1 MDKEPDTASALTPW
15 DESVWAILN
24 DAIVAERQELE
35 RVRATE
41 EYRRVVERGIPSDSL
56 DVALLW
62 SIRSGAVEPLL
73 GAGTDFGAAAAK
85 LREAGAALDPLALL
99 PKVFPGY
106 DEKTDTLRTFE
117 PFKLL
122 GDPAQLRDGLIRLA
136 NEYDRIAARLRDAG
150 KDGGRPV
157 NLGRRIFIG
166 ALDVAAVGLVGE
178 PLIPLLH
185 ALDRV
190 LFPDS
195 PIDIE
200 TYRRDVKRSRQRR
213 RLIKSGDK
221 TPPQKR

>member
-1 MDKEPDTASALTPW
+1 MDNEPDTAAALTPW

-24 DAIVAERQELE
+24 DATVAERQELE

-41 EYRRVVERGIPSDSL
+41 QYRRVVEWGIPSDSL
-56 DVALLW
+56 DVALVW
-62 SIRSGAVEPLL
+62 SIRSTAVKALL

-85 LREAGAALDPLALL
+85 LREAASALDPLALL

-106 DEKTDTLRTFE
+106 EEKTDTLRTFE

-122 GDPAQLRDGLIRLA
+122 GDPAQLRDGLIHLA
-136 NEYDRIAARLRDAG
+136 NQYDRIAAWLRDAG

-166 ALDVAAVGLVGE
+166 ALDVAAAGLVGE

-185 ALDRV
+185 ALDRM

-200 TYRRDVKRSRQRR
+200 TYRREVKRSRKRR
-213 RLIKSGDK
+213 RLVKRGDK
-221 TPPQKR
+221 TPLPKC